1 MYGQCFLTYILL
13 FCFYEVI
20 TVDEKEAKE
29 TVLEENEADETEKEE
44 QPKYINK
51 DFTYIW

>member
-1 MYGQCFLTYILL
+1 MEDK
-13 FCFYEVI
+13 EV
-20 TVDEKEAKE
+20 KES
-29 TVLEENEADETEKEE
+29 VLEENEACETEKEE